1 MAMHRKIELQ
11 SPADFTYLY
20 ANTVALSRQKLD
32 LHLPPSANQSDAPD
46 PMRERVRDLVD
57 QYITKTFTTASSSI
71 SINGLDSSSA
81 QFPFPASF
89 TAPTETVEY
98 EPYDTH
104 LAARVTSLYAQLES
118 LTTTVAQARRDAPRK
133 AATAYAEQLRRAI
146 EEDEEEFRDD
156 EDEDEDDQGG
166 NGAAETTNTETAME
180 TDESGEKKGTDGP
193 TTGGEG
199 ADVAMPDAD
208 ANTEQQHQDQTQ
220 PQPQAQPQEQAQ
232 TQSKKRSRED
242 KSSDDGP
249 SRRKS
254 KARKAQWD
262 LKVPLGTD
270 HEAERW
276 RTGDVAEVYEDAL
289 RTLLRLQGEGD
300 DDSAAEGSTSDG
312 YALASTVGKTERAR
326 QAVEVVEKKV

>member
-1 MAMHRKIELQ
+1 MSMHRKIELQ

-32 LHLPPSANQSDAPD
+32 LHLPPSANTSDGPD
-46 PMRERVRDLVD
+46 PMRERVRELVD

-71 SINGLDSSSA
+71 SINGLDSSSE

-98 EPYDTH
+98 EAYDTH

-118 LTTTVAQARRDAPRK
+118 LTTSVAQARRDAPRK
-133 AATAYAEQLRRAI
+133 AAKAYAEQLRAAI
-146 EEDEEEFRDD
+146 EEDEGEFKDDEDD
-156 EDEDEDDQGG
+156 EDEGG
-166 NGAAETTNTETAME
+166 IDGAETTNTQTEE
-180 TDESGEKKGTDGP
+180 EQGEKKAEAQTQTQTDGS
-193 TTGGEG
+193 TTAREGEG

-208 ANTEQQHQDQTQ
+208 QQS
-220 PQPQAQPQEQAQ
+220 QPQAQAQ
-232 TQSKKRSRED
+232 TQAQSQPPSRKRSHED
-242 KSSDDGP
+242 QPGDDGP
-249 SRRKS
+249 PHRKS
-254 KARKAQWD
+254 KSRKAQWD

-276 RTGDVAEVYEDAL
+276 RNGEVAEVYEDAL

-300 DDSAAEGSTSDG
+300 EDAAAGESTSDG
-312 YALASTVGKTERAR
+312 NALASTVGKAERAR
-326 QAVEVVEKKV
+326 QAVEVVEKV